1 MKNINSLI
9 VLIALAGVSV
19 ASAYYDQYGN
29 WHEDIVTEALDVAT
43 LGRFSD
49 EPQDTQARKEAS
61 RELKDKERKA
71 QQKKRRPKKRIS
83 KKISRETRK
92 DSKKKRRSKIEE
104 FINRIN

>member
-9 VLIALAGVSV
+9 VLIALVGVSV
-19 ASAYYDQYGN
+19 TSAYYDQYGT

-61 RELKDKERKA
+61 RELRDKEKKA
-71 QQKKRRPKKRIS
+71 QQKREDQRREAQRKYQKEQEKIQRKK
-83 KKISRETRK
+83 E
-92 DSKKKRRSKIEE
+92 DRRLKNS
-104 FINRIN
+104 